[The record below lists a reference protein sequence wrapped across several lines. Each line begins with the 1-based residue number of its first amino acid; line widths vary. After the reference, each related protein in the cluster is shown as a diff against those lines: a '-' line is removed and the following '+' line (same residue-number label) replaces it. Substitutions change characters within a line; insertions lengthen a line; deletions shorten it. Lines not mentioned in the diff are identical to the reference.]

1 MVTKS
6 LLKKFMDGCCS
17 PEELVLLKKYFLSGD
32 TSELAQILEEDWND
46 ANEMVKGQDLDN
58 NKKRILDKLKAELYQ
73 HQPRIA
79 VENVTK
85 GSWFNPLWKRS
96 VAAAVV
102 LCILA
107 FGATIFLKGS
117 VSLQEKEEHNLVM
130 MERKNNQDVPV
141 KISLSDGSTVVLEPK
156 SMLRYPKKFQGDKR
170 IVRLEGQ
177 AFFDVSKD
185 SLNPFFVKTNTLNV
199 RVIGTSFNVS
209 SFHDQPAEVSV
220 VTGKVAVSVAEKKE
234 TMILA
239 PNERA
244 VRLNENS
251 KLAKMLVEEP
261 VLISREKLVG
271 LFDFDEVPVSEV
283 FSALE
288 GAYDIKI
295 RFDSVLV
302 KNLTLKARLDD
313 QSLFIKLDMICAS
326 LGLGYEVVGTDIV
339 IKESGNY
346 YQEK

>member
-1 MVTKS
+1 MVTRS
-6 LLKKFMDGCCS
+6 LLKKFVDGRCS
-17 PEELVLLKKYFLSGD
+17 PEELVFLKKYFLSGD
-32 TSELAQILEEDWND
+32 TNELSQIMEEDWKNT
-46 ANEMVKGQDLDN
+46 NEVVHSQEFDEH
-58 NKKRILDKLKAELYQ
+58 KKRILDRLGEELHQ
-73 HQPRIA
+73 HQSSFDQRFVA
-79 VENVTK
+79 QTD
-85 GSWFNPLWKRS
+85 WFSPTWKRS
-96 VAAAVV
+96 VAAVML

-107 FGATIFLKGS
+107 FGATIFLKEP
-117 VSLQEKEEHNLVM
+117 VSLQEKEEQGLVM
-130 MERKNNQDVPV
+130 MEQKNNQDVPV
-141 KISLSDGSTVVLEPK
+141 TILLSDGSTVVLEPK
-156 SMLRYPKKFQGDKR
+156 SMLRYPKKFQGNKR
-170 IVRLEGQ
+170 IVRLDGQ

-185 SLNPFFVKTNTLNV
+185 SLNPFFVRTNTLNV

-220 VTGKVAVSVAEKKE
+220 VTGKVAVSVDEKKE
-234 TMILA
+234 TMILD

-261 VLISREKLVG
+261 VLIRREKLMG
-271 LFDFDEVPVSEV
+271 FFDFDEVPVSDV

-288 GAYDIKI
+288 GAYDIKM
-295 RFDSVLV
+295 RFDAVLV

-346 YQEK
+346 DQEK